1 MTAVSPSTKV
11 PIPSRKLPI
20 WAHSQPRSTGVPPC
34 TKCHRTTKDRIRT
47 IEIDTMPT
55 SAPLPG
61 SRLPKSVIT
70 SAAMKG
76 MTGMIQEYFRKP
88 ASPAPATAS
97 AARATT

>member
-1 MTAVSPSTKV
+1 
-11 PIPSRKLPI
+11 
-20 WAHSQPRSTGVPPC
+20 
-34 TKCHRTTKDRIRT
+34 
-47 IEIDTMPT
+47 MPT

-76 MTGMIQEYFRKP
+76 MTGMIQAYFRKP
-88 ASPAPATAS
+88 ASPARATVS